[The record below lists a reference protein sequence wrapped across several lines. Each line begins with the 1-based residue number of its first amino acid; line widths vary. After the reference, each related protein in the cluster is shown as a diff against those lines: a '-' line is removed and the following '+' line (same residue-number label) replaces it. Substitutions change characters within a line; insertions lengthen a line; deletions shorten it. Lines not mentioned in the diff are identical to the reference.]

1 MPMAPS
7 ANISASQTVLRELI
21 CMRTLRAL
29 SEVNRLHFEIILQ
42 TFDAAF
48 SSNTGLLE
56 SAERH
61 FVIDDQ
67 SIHRHAA
74 RTHAA
79 RDLISNAARALATA
93 RSISPGVPS
102 GNVMISSSVTGE
114 MTDKRSFPRGGVHL
128 PSTKTHSGAWIE
140 SVGCSIGGF
149 LREVVCLRLGT
160 LSHSFRFEASASSM
174 SSS

>member
-21 CMRTLRAL
+21 CMRTLRTL

-79 RDLISNAARALATA
+79 RDLATA

-140 SVGCSIGGF
+140 SVGNSIGGF